1 MQEKYWFLKNCRLFE
16 RLEASQLDWLEAR
29 SRLRRFTRSSM
40 IYLPADQSDGVLLLA
55 EGRVKISSLTAEGK
69 QSILTFIE
77 PGEVFGE
84 LALFQRGDREEF
96 AEATEDSAI
105 VLIPAESMR
114 KVAEESPHL
123 AMGVTRLVGLRRRRV
138 ERRLRYLLF
147 HSNRER
153 LVNLLLELAEDFGLQ
168 QADGSV
174 TLRIKLSHQDLA
186 SIIGSTRESVTVI
199 LGQLQ
204 TEGHLELG
212 RRRITLKGLD
222 GLAKSIDA
230 ATPEVAASHQ
240 PWSTPPRIAGNPI
253 P

>member
-16 RLEASQLDWLEAR
+16 RLEPTQLDWLETR
-29 SRLRRFTRSSM
+29 SRLRRFAKNSM
-40 IYLPADQSDGVLLLA
+40 IYLPADQADGVLLLA

-84 LALFQRGDREEF
+84 LALFQKGDREEF

-105 VLIPAESMR
+105 VLIPADSMR

-123 AMGVTRLVGLRRRRV
+123 AMGVTRMVGLRRRRV

-153 LVNLLLELAEDFGLQ
+153 LVNLLLELAEDFGTQ

-204 TEGHLELG
+204 AEGYLQLG
-212 RRRITLKGLD
+212 RRKITLTGLD
-222 GLAKSIDA
+222 GLAESIQA
-230 ATPEVAASHQ
+230 VAPQVSTFHQ
-240 PWSTPPRIAGNPI
+240 PWTSSPRVVGHPTP
-253 P
+253 